1 MRSRILSVLGS
12 LLLVIVVLVSTVL
25 MQSVSRDATADLQ
38 VNRLSALNRF
48 VQLASHAN
56 GDDDLEMLQLE
67 MDTYSQLYGEALLI
81 VADGHQL
88 ASGEIQPEDPVVV
101 EALRAATLNLEHT
114 EIPAV
119 NPFSD
124 KAALITRPF
133 GNTAQVLGSVT
144 MNVNLE
150 PARMRVLQ
158 SSSMVLIISLAVGA
172 IFLLLADRLA
182 TWVIRPLHRLDDSVR
197 LLTRTQ
203 RPIPLVDQGPPEL
216 QALSRSVS
224 NMAQTMATS
233 LQQQQELIAETSHQ
247 LRNPVAALR
256 LRVDLLKMRGSDDS
270 SPDALHAVE
279 DELARVEILLDDV
292 LRLAR
297 AEHRLTEQNS
307 EASAVEAGTRRES
320 INALEVL
327 AEEIERQ
334 SAVAQASG
342 NTLNLDTASEPVG
355 DALVWCNGFDLQQ
368 MVSELLENSMKYA
381 PGTQVELG
389 IRHSGT
395 MLDILVSDQGPGLSA
410 AELASAG
417 ERFWRSE
424 RVRGTAGT
432 GLGLAIVD
440 RLARANA
447 GQIIVAANEGTG
459 LKIIIRLPR
468 ASSGQEGADD

>member
-1 MRSRILSVLGS
+1 MRIRVLSVLGS
-12 LLLVIVVLVSTVL
+12 LLLVIVALVSTVL

-56 GDDDLEMLQLE
+56 GGDDLEMLQLE
-67 MDTYSQLYGEALLI
+67 MDTYSQLYGEGLLI
-81 VADGHQL
+81 VADGRQL
-88 ASGEIQPEDPVVV
+88 ASGEIQPEDAAVAQ
-101 EALRAATLNLEHT
+101 ALRAAALNLEQT

-124 KAALITRPF
+124 GAALITRPF

-144 MNVNLE
+144 MKVNLE

-158 SSSMVLIISLAVGA
+158 ASSMVLIITLAVGA

-182 TWVIRPLHRLDDSVR
+182 TWVIRPLHRLDDSVQ

-256 LRVDLLKMRGSDDS
+256 LRVDLLKMRGGDDS
-270 SPDALHAVE
+270 SSDALRAVE
-279 DELARVEILLDDV
+279 DELARVETLLDGV
-292 LRLAR
+292 LRLAS

-307 EASAVEAGTRRES
+307 EESAVEAGTRRES
-320 INALEVL
+320 VNALEVL

-342 NTLNLDTASEPVG
+342 NTLMLDRASEPMV
-355 DALVWCNGFDLQQ
+355 DALVWCNGFDLQH
-368 MVSELLENSMKYA
+368 MVSELLENAIKYA

-389 IRHSGT
+389 VRSSGA
-395 MLDILVSDQGPGLSA
+395 MLDIVVSDHGPGLST
-410 AELASAG
+410 AELSRAV
-417 ERFWRSE
+417 ERFWRSV
-424 RVRGTAGT
+424 RARGTAGT

-447 GQIIVAANEGTG
+447 GQIIVAANDGTG

-468 ASSGQEGADD
+468 ASSGQEGTDG